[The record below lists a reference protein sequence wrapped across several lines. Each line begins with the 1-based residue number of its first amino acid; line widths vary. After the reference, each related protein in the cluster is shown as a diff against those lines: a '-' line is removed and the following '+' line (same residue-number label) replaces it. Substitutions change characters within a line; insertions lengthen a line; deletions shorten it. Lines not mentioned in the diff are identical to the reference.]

1 MSFSTSSSS
10 SRSTLKTQDT
20 RQLQIA
26 AKRRMAFPG
35 QRFTVDFD
43 EPTPNLDQDPL
54 PDQGPIIGDILERA
68 PAKATPPKPPS
79 GSGFPQH
86 KKRFP
91 RSFKQQR
98 QQQQQQAEKRTDTQT
113 RQTGQTRQTEQTD
126 EKAAIDQEN
135 RHQLASMSDAQ
146 IQHER
151 EELLESLDP
160 SLLQRFLQRAQ
171 ISSPDITQPEPKD
184 QDVPDTDTPAPAKP
198 EQIQTDPPAPAKP
211 KQTQNQ
217 TAAKDD
223 LPPSSLPED
232 LHPAAEVPSFHFPT
246 PSNKP
251 APTLDPTAPS
261 FLADLQ
267 AHYFPNTPHDPS
279 SLDWLAPE
287 NPTDA
292 SSSEPNP
299 DPNASPYDP
308 TSTAEA
314 IHPAG
319 IRFSLRGTI
328 LAPNTALSLPTT
340 LGLHHHGN
348 DPQAAGYTIPELA
361 ILGRSSFPAQRCIA
375 WQVLGR
381 ILYRLGKGEF
391 GDRGSVLVEGLWEV
405 IEREALVG
413 VMLAEASPESAT
425 QAGQANQTSPNKTA
439 AAASAPATGI
449 GRHASAT
456 AWAVEG
462 VWLWQ
467 QGGSGDRGLLK
478 EGVIRP
484 R

>member
-1 MSFSTSSSS
+1 MSFPTSSNIQDFHGQTHRH
-10 SRSTLKTQDT
+10 SRPDRAREKE
-20 RQLQIA
+20 
-26 AKRRMAFPG
+26 MAFPG

-43 EPTPNLDQDPL
+43 EPAPNLDQ
-54 PDQGPIIGDILERA
+54 GPVIGDIHERA
-68 PAKATPPKPPS
+68 PSKATPPKPPS

-91 RSFKQQR
+91 RSFKQ
-98 QQQQQQAEKRTDTQT
+98 
-113 RQTGQTRQTEQTD
+113 RQTEKRAEAEAGPGPGTQAGTQKD
-126 EKAAIDQEN
+126 TEKNAIDQEN
-135 RHQLASMSDAQ
+135 RHQLAAMSNAQ

-151 EELLESLDP
+151 EELMESLDP
-160 SLLQRFLQRAQ
+160 SLLQRFLQRAR
-171 ISSPDITQPEPKD
+171 IPSSQDIPSP
-184 QDVPDTDTPAPAKP
+184 QDIRQTDTPAQDEPA
-198 EQIQTDPPAPAKP
+198 
-211 KQTQNQ
+211 Q
-217 TAAKDD
+217 TAPQTTPAMDRPAQDKPTQANTQLAKDD

-246 PSNKP
+246 PSTRP
-251 APTLDPTAPS
+251 AAPSLDPTAPS

-279 SLDWLAPE
+279 TLDWLQPSPE
-287 NPTDA
+287 NNNENNEND
-292 SSSEPNP
+292 NP
-299 DPNASPYDP
+299 HASPYDP

-314 IHPAG
+314 IHPAA
-319 IRFSLRGTI
+319 IRFSLLGTI
-328 LAPNTALSLPTT
+328 LAPTTALSLPTS

-375 WQVLGR
+375 WQILGR
-381 ILYRLGKGEF
+381 ILYRLGKGEL

-405 IEREALVG
+405 IEHESLVG
-413 VMLAEASPESAT
+413 VMLAEASPEST
-425 QAGQANQTSPNKTA
+425 NPTKSTNPNP
-439 AAASAPATGI
+439 APGTGI

-467 QGGSGDRGLLK
+467 QSGSGDRGLLK